1 MFNFIKKKRK
11 KNKEPIVQVPL
22 PVLIRQVI
30 YDTMLMPSEGIAE
43 AMGLPPISDEVSEM
57 EERASQNR
65 LSRLSSLLPFIDSH
79 AELCAKIST
88 AAYLLEDD
96 ELESSDVL
104 TEKNTQQLH
113 NMFQL
118 VSLSSALSCVSTLF
132 SLGLIESKL
141 EKKENPYE

>member
-1 MFNFIKKKRK
+1 MFKFTKKKRK
-11 KNKEPIVQVPL
+11 KNQEPLVQVPL

-65 LSRLSSLLPFIDSH
+65 LSRMSSLLPFIDSH

-88 AAYLLEDD
+88 AAYMLEDD
-96 ELESSDVL
+96 HLESSDVL

-118 VSLSSALSCVSTLF
+118 VSLAAALSCVSTLF